1 MTGGRLA
8 WGGTILVAA
17 ILFAIDWG
25 FQDQNVWQGW
35 TESAEFKRPRYAE
48 SVHRQQVIRTRA
60 NTWSNLI
67 YVLIG
72 LYAVSAARDDFRQ
85 QSTQRRGYLI
95 ENPAMSLLFG
105 VACCYLGIGSG
116 VFHASLTRWGQQL
129 DVAAM
134 YSPILV
140 LIAISFG
147 RWWPSIGVVDSWK
160 SAPTWPILAGV
171 VFTLSVLFYQY
182 KWAMSSLQVMTTLI
196 LIVGFCAVLDQFSRA
211 YRMQP
216 GWIGLALLSLVAGII
231 CREMD
236 LAGRFSPSDS
246 WFQGHAI
253 WHLLTG
259 LSLASA
265 LAYQRL
271 EKPAAAKSGLLDAEQ
286 PCHAQRD

>member
-8 WGGTILVAA
+8 WGGTILVAV

-35 TESAEFKRPRYAE
+35 TESSEFKRPRYAE
-48 SVHRQQVIRTRA
+48 SVHCQQVIRTRA

-72 LYAVSAARDDFRQ
+72 LYAVSAAWDDSRQ
-85 QSTQRRGYLI
+85 QSTERTGYLV

-134 YSPILV
+134 YSPLLV
-140 LIAISFG
+140 LIAISLG
-147 RWWPSIGVVDSWK
+147 RWWPSIGIVDFWK
-160 SAPTWPILAGV
+160 SAPSWPILAGV

-196 LIVGFCAVLDQFSRA
+196 LIVGSCVVLDQFSRT
-211 YRMQP
+211 YRMQL
-216 GWIGLALLSLVAGII
+216 GWIGLAILSLIGGIT

-236 LAGRFSPSDS
+236 LAGRFSPSNS
-246 WFQGHAI
+246 WFQGHAF

-265 LAYQRL
+265 LAYQRS
-271 EKPAAAKSGLLDAEQ
+271 EKPAAVKSLLLERE
-286 PCHAQRD
+286 PPLVERR

>member
-1 MTGGRLA
+1 M
-8 WGGTILVAA
+8 
-17 ILFAIDWG
+17 
-25 FQDQNVWQGW
+25 
-35 TESAEFKRPRYAE
+35 
-48 SVHRQQVIRTRA
+48 
-60 NTWSNLI
+60 
-67 YVLIG
+67 LIG

-85 QSTQRRGYLI
+85 QSTQRRGYLV
-95 ENPAMSLLFG
+95 ENPAMSLLLG

-134 YSPILV
+134 YSPLLV
-140 LIAISFG
+140 LIAISLG
-147 RWWPSIGVVDSWK
+147 RWWPSIGMVDSWK

-196 LIVGFCAVLDQFSRA
+196 LIVGLCAVLDQFSRA
-211 YRMQP
+211 YRMQS
-216 GWIGLALLSLVAGII
+216 GWIGLGLISLVAGIT

-236 LAGRFSPSDS
+236 ITGRFSPSDS
-246 WFQGHAI
+246 WFQGHAF

-265 LAYQRL
+265 LAYQRS

-286 PCHAQRD
+286 PCHAESD